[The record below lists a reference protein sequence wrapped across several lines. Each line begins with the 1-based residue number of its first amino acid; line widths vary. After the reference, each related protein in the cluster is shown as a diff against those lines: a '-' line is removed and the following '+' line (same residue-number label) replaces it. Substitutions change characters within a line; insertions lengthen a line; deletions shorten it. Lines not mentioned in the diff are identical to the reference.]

1 MSPPSPKGEFH
12 SAQHE
17 GTLLNQATTPARP
30 LLEVSALLMR
40 FQGITALDQVSFT
53 MAPGSITS
61 LIGPNGAGKT
71 TLFNCVT
78 GMYRPTAGKVVFDG
92 SDITAAPA
100 HQVSQHG
107 IARTFQNLALF
118 GGLTVLDNLLVGAYR
133 QGSSGLL
140 QGFFQTPKAR
150 AEQRTAVAAAMD
162 VLDFLGMPE
171 TAALLPGEL
180 PYGKQKQVEFARA
193 LMQKAR
199 LVLLDE
205 PMAGM
210 SSGEKSAM
218 TALIQRAR
226 AQFGM
231 SFLIV
236 EHDIPVIMDIS
247 DKIVVLDFG
256 VKIAEGV
263 PEAVRNAPAVIA
275 AYLGSDIEPAATP
288 A

>member
-1 MSPPSPKGEFH
+1 M
-12 SAQHE
+12 
-17 GTLLNQATTPARP
+17 TTP
-30 LLEVSALLMR
+30 LLEVTSLLMR
-40 FQGITALDQVSFT
+40 FQGITALDNVSFT
-53 MAPGSITS
+53 MERGSITS

-78 GMYRPTAGKVVFDG
+78 GMYTPTSGKVAFDG
-92 SDITAAPA
+92 VDITGEAA
-100 HQVSQHG
+100 HLVSRHG

-140 QGFFQTPKAR
+140 QGAFRTPRAR
-150 AEQRTAVAAAMD
+150 AEQRAAVASATE
-162 VLDFLGMPE
+162 VLEFLGMPE
-171 TAALLPGEL
+171 TAHLMPGEMS
-180 PYGKQKQVEFARA
+180 YGRQKQVEFARA

-210 SSGEKSAM
+210 SASEKSAM
-218 TALIQRAR
+218 TALIQRVR
-226 AQFGM
+226 ERFGM

-256 VKIAEGV
+256 RKIAEGTPHQV
-263 PEAVRNAPAVIA
+263 QADEAVIA
-275 AYLGSDIEPAATP
+275 AYLGTEHGSTQAA
-288 A
+288 

>member
-1 MSPPSPKGEFH
+1 MT
-12 SAQHE
+12 A
-17 GTLLNQATTPARP
+17 P
-30 LLEVSALLMR
+30 LLQVSDLLMR
-40 FQGITALDQVSFT
+40 FQGIIALDSVSFT

-71 TLFNCVT
+71 TMFNCIT
-78 GMYRPTAGKVVFDG
+78 GMYRATSGKVAFDG
-92 SDITAAPA
+92 VDISGEAA
-100 HQVSQHG
+100 HQISRHG

-118 GGLTVLDNLLVGAYR
+118 GGLTVLDNMLVGAYR

-140 QGFFQTPKAR
+140 QGAFLTPQAR
-150 AEQRTAVAAAMD
+150 REQQAAVAAAME

-171 TAALLPGEL
+171 TAGLLPGEMS
-180 PYGKQKQVEFARA
+180 YGRQKQVEFARA

-210 SSGEKSAM
+210 SSSEKSAM

-226 AQFGM
+226 QQFGM

-256 VKIAEGV
+256 RKIAEGTPAEV
-263 PEAVRNAPAVIA
+263 QANEAVIA
-275 AYLGSDIEPAATP
+275 AYLGSEPASHEAVP

>member
-1 MSPPSPKGEFH
+1 M
-12 SAQHE
+12 
-17 GTLLNQATTPARP
+17 TTP
-30 LLEVSALLMR
+30 LLEVTSLLMR
-40 FQGITALDQVSFT
+40 FQGITALDNVSFT
-53 MAPGSITS
+53 MERGSITS

-78 GMYRPTAGKVVFDG
+78 GMYTPTSGKVAFDG
-92 SDITAAPA
+92 VDITGEAA
-100 HQVSQHG
+100 HLVSRHG

-140 QGFFQTPKAR
+140 QGAFLTPRAR
-150 AEQRTAVAAAMD
+150 AEQRAAVASATE
-162 VLDFLGMPE
+162 VLEFLGMPE
-171 TAALLPGEL
+171 TAHLMPGEMS
-180 PYGKQKQVEFARA
+180 YGRQKQVEFARA

-210 SSGEKSAM
+210 SASEKSAM
-218 TALIQRAR
+218 TALIQRVR
-226 AQFGM
+226 ERFGM

-256 VKIAEGV
+256 RKIAEGTPHQV
-263 PEAVRNAPAVIA
+263 QADEAVIA
-275 AYLGSDIEPAATP
+275 AYLGTEHGSTQAA
-288 A
+288 

>member
-1 MSPPSPKGEFH
+1 MI
-12 SAQHE
+12 
-17 GTLLNQATTPARP
+17 TP
-30 LLEVSALLMR
+30 LLEVSSLLMR
-40 FQGITALDQVSFT
+40 FQGITALNDVSFT

-78 GMYRPTAGKVVFDG
+78 GMYRPTGGKVAFDG
-92 SDITAAPA
+92 ADITAEPA
-100 HQVSQHG
+100 HQVSKHG

-118 GGLTVLDNLLVGAYR
+118 GGLNVLDNLLVGAYR

-140 QGFFQTPKAR
+140 QGALLTPRAR
-150 AEQRTAVAAAMD
+150 AEQRAAVAAAME

-171 TAALLPGEL
+171 TATLLPGEMS
-180 PYGKQKQVEFARA
+180 YGKQKQVEFARA

-210 SSGEKSAM
+210 SAGEKSAM

-226 AQFGM
+226 QQFGM

-256 VKIAEGV
+256 CKIAEGT
-263 PEAVRNAPAVIA
+263 PEAVRSDPAVIA
-275 AYLGSDIEPAATP
+275 AYLGTEAETP
-288 A
+288 AQAAAA

>member
-1 MSPPSPKGEFH
+1 MS
-12 SAQHE
+12 A
-17 GTLLNQATTPARP
+17 A
-30 LLEVSALLMR
+30 LLEIAALQMR
-40 FQGITALDQVSFT
+40 FDGLTALDDVSFV
-53 MAPGSITS
+53 MDLGSITS

-78 GMYRPTAGKVVFDG
+78 GMYRPTGGRVSFDG
-92 SDITAAPA
+92 ADITGEAA
-100 HQVSQHG
+100 HEVSRHG

-133 QGSSGLL
+133 QGSSGLMAGAL
-140 QGFFQTPKAR
+140 LSPRAR
-150 AEQRTAVAAAMD
+150 AEQRAAEASAIE

-171 TAALLPGEL
+171 TAHVLPGEL

-210 SSGEKSAM
+210 SGTEKIAM
-218 TALIQRAR
+218 TELIQRAR
-226 AQFGM
+226 RQFGM

-256 VKIAEGV
+256 RKIADGTPGEV
-263 PEAVRNAPAVIA
+263 QANEAVIA
-275 AYLGSDIEPAATP
+275 AYLGTEQGADAPPVPA
-288 A
+288 

>member
-1 MSPPSPKGEFH
+1 M
-12 SAQHE
+12 
-17 GTLLNQATTPARP
+17 TQA

-40 FQGITALDQVSFT
+40 FQGITALDTVSFT
-53 MAPGSITS
+53 MDAGSITS

-71 TLFNCVT
+71 TMFNCIT
-78 GMYRPTAGKVVFDG
+78 GMYRPTSGKVAFDG
-92 SDITAAPA
+92 ADITGEAA
-100 HQVSQHG
+100 HKVSRHG

-118 GGLTVLDNLLVGAYR
+118 SGLSVMDNLLVGAYR

-140 QGFFQTPKAR
+140 QGAFLTGRVR
-150 AEQRTAVAAAMD
+150 AEQRAAVAAANE
-162 VLDFLGMPE
+162 VLEFLGMLDMAE
-171 TAALLPGEL
+171 VLPGEL
-180 PYGKQKQVEFARA
+180 SYGRQKEVEFARA

-210 SSGEKSAM
+210 SSTEKAAM

-226 AQFGM
+226 KQFGM

-256 VKIAEGV
+256 RKIAEGTPAEV
-263 PEAVRNAPAVIA
+263 QANEAVIA
-275 AYLGSDIEPAATP
+275 AYLGTEHGTGADAVTA
-288 A
+288 